1 MVLREFDIVF
11 LLYVTI
17 CMKHNKIFNLKPA
30 GYLGGYIILN
40 ILSLWR
46 NNTNTVQGTLC
57 LLFDSLRLHL
67 IGCLE
72 ITQDTR

>member
-1 MVLREFDIVF
+1 
-11 LLYVTI
+11 
-17 CMKHNKIFNLKPA
+17 MKHNKIFNLKPA
-30 GYLGGYIILN
+30 GYLGGYIIPN
-40 ILSLWR
+40 ILSLWH
-46 NNTNTVQGTLC
+46 NNTNTVQGTQC